1 LRPIRPEDEPAHR
14 RFLERLTPE
23 DIRFRFFGQVREL
36 PHTQLA
42 RFTQID
48 YEREMAFIATAP
60 DAGGVAE
67 TLGVVR
73 AMTDPDNVRAEF
85 AIIVRSDLKGSGLG
99 RALLDKLIRYLRSRG
114 TAEVV
119 GQALPDNAAMVALAR
134 DLGFAVRRAVDGD
147 AIELALDLRD
157 QD

>member
-1 LRPIRPEDEPAHR
+1 
-14 RFLERLTPE
+14 
-23 DIRFRFFGQVREL
+23 
-36 PHTQLA
+36 
-42 RFTQID
+42 
-48 YEREMAFIATAP
+48 
-60 DAGGVAE
+60 
-67 TLGVVR
+67 
-73 AMTDPDNVRAEF
+73 MTDPDNVRAEF